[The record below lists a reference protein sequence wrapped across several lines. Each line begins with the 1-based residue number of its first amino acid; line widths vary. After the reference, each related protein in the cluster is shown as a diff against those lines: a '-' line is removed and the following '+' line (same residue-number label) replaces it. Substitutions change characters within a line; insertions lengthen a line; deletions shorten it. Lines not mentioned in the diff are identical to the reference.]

1 MIKFF
6 RKIRQNLLSEG
17 KTGKYLK
24 YAIGEI
30 VLVVIGILVALQIN
44 NWNQTRLNRSFEV
57 TMLREIKSS
66 LEQDVN
72 YYDGFKSRVERKR
85 QGIQEL
91 LAMIASNKTYPDTVL
106 LESYNKMTWGNLF
119 VYNKGGYEGIKSVGL
134 DKISN
139 DSLRRKII
147 KIYEVDFPGAIS
159 YYEMMEA
166 RHSNED
172 YKLQLHN
179 SLWKR
184 VQIQLP
190 DNSYKIV
197 SRPINN
203 ESFLKQPE
211 LIDRIKIAQ
220 DILSYTQFQMP
231 ILENAIKEGI
241 DIVNKEI
248 DKLEKSD

>member
-6 RKIRQNLLSEG
+6 RKIRQQLLAEN

-24 YAIGEI
+24 YAIGE
-30 VLVVIGILVALQIN
+30 VLLVVIGILIALQIN

-66 LEQDVN
+66 LEQDFN

-119 VYNKGGYEGIKSVGL
+119 VINKGGYEGIKSVGL

-147 KIYEVDFPGAIS
+147 KIYEVDLPGVIS

-166 RHSNED
+166 SRSNED

-179 SLWKR
+179 SLWKH

-220 DILSYTQFQMP
+220 DIFYYTKFQMP
-231 ILENAIKEGI
+231 HLENTIKAGI

-248 DKLEKSD
+248 DKLKKSD